1 MRQRTLERQQN
12 IARTSVDD
20 QKALREI
27 QQIRE
32 QDEKEFR
39 DRILYIEESNGI
51 KIVSYNNYEIETL
64 FRDLEG
70 KEQVEIEEISLDEKN
85 QLDTMY
91 DIIEEHEQEEMNM
104 DDVDIPE
111 IEEER
116 DELDDFSR
124 DENDDIDRDDMEI

>member
-1 MRQRTLERQQN
+1 MAQKTLDKQQTITRTELDE
-12 IARTSVDD
+12 

-39 DRILYIEESNGI
+39 DRILYLEESNGI

-85 QLDTMY
+85 ELDSISDTV
-91 DIIEEHEQEEMNM
+91 EEYEENNI
-104 DDVDIPE
+104 DDMPE
-111 IEEER
+111 LEEEKDENDEFFR
-116 DELDDFSR
+116 DD
-124 DENDDIDRDDMEI
+124 NDDIDRDDIEF

>member
-1 MRQRTLERQQN
+1 MAQKTIDKQQTITRTELDE
-12 IARTSVDD
+12 
-20 QKALREI
+20 QKTLREI

-85 QLDTMY
+85 ELDSISDTV
-91 DIIEEHEQEEMNM
+91 EEYEENNI
-104 DDVDIPE
+104 DDMPE
-111 IEEER
+111 LEEEKDENDEFFR
-116 DELDDFSR
+116 DD
-124 DENDDIDRDDMEI
+124 NDDIDRDEMEF

>member
-1 MRQRTLERQQN
+1 MAQKTLDKQQIITRTELDE
-12 IARTSVDD
+12 
-20 QKALREI
+20 QKTLREI

-91 DIIEEHEQEEMNM
+91 DTIEEHEQEEMNM

-111 IEEER
+111 FEEER

-124 DENDDIDRDDMEI
+124 DDNDDIDRDEMEF